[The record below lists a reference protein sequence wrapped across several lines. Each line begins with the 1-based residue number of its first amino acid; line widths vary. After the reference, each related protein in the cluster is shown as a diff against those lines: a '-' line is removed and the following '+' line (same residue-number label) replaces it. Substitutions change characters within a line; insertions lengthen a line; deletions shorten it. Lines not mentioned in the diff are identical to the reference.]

1 MNARYSRATRFV
13 LRSLHTRT
21 KHNSAQHGGAWKHW
35 ESWTAEQRRH
45 FLKNWTKLSPTQV
58 DHFYATAWFSLSLHV
73 RKSVKRFFQQEPV
86 LDITLGEMR
95 YPKNA

>member
-45 FLKNWTKLSPTQV
+45 SSRTGPSSRQRRSIIFIT
-58 DHFYATAWFSLSLHV
+58 TAWFSLSLHV